1 MFGNDL
7 DLDSVIKMLDKQTR
21 LERTHR
27 KQQQLIKNYEFQK
40 RMEKSSGFT
49 LEITYRDSV
58 KYDGRPTYESIKME
72 QFESAVEL
80 YDVYRKIG
88 FDIKIQKMKLFLG
101 KEMVTGVNF
110 KHKID
115 G

>member
-1 MFGNDL
+1 MKTTDIEQIL
-7 DLDSVIKMLDKQTR
+7 KELKSQTR
-21 LERTHR
+21 LMKKQR

-40 RMEKSSGFT
+40 RMESSYGFT

-58 KYDGRPTYESIKME
+58 KYDGRPTQERIKME
-72 QFESAVEL
+72 DFNSAVEL
-80 YDVYRKIG
+80 FDTYRKIG
-88 FDIKIQKMKLFLG
+88 FDIKIQTMRLYLG
-101 KEMVTGVNF
+101 NEKVTGVNF